1 MLTQCSHD
9 RTFALANLSAYK
21 LIPQRSTCLTSFRYL
36 QYHLLPEKGALL
48 WPSALK
54 TFKFS
59 ILYMIPCSNQMT
71 FWGLFL
77 HEFSSVQLLS
87 CVTLCDPMDCRMP
100 RFPVHHQIP
109 KLTQTL
115 VHQVGD
121 AIQLSHPLSSLSPP
135 APNPSQHQGLF
146 QWVNSSPHTKNV

>member
-1 MLTQCSHD
+1 
-9 RTFALANLSAYK
+9 
-21 LIPQRSTCLTSFRYL
+21 
-36 QYHLLPEKGALL
+36 
-48 WPSALK
+48 
-54 TFKFS
+54 
-59 ILYMIPCSNQMT
+59 MIPCSNQMT

-121 AIQLSHPLSSLSPP
+121 AIQPSHPLSSLQSFPQSGSFPVSRLFASGGPKYWSFSISPSNEYLGLISFTIDWFDLHK
-135 APNPSQHQGLF
+135 NPIRGPDPITFLLF
-146 QWVNSSPHTKNV
+146 LLKDVWVFLTALILQICQFLVSFQ